1 MITQTVIFP
10 WNTNFDTGLP
20 VIDAQHRKLVDLL
33 NNLVSHLA
41 VGVDTDELNRV
52 FDELADYARY
62 HFETEESIWKDFLP
76 EDALFAAHLKTHHD
90 FVAEVARLKSDL
102 EHISSVLVVDEI
114 VSFLTHWLAFHI
126 LETDKHMAKIVLAI
140 EQGEP
145 LQTAKASV
153 SVEMSGAVRVL
164 IETVLHM
171 YDTLSSR
178 TLELVREIAER
189 QRVEESLQLSKNI
202 IESTLEAIFIT
213 DPDCRIID
221 TNPSFC
227 IDMQRTHDEL
237 VGMSIGDIM
246 PNLFSQEKK
255 DEILRATSESGH
267 WAGEIIGRNGQGEM
281 EAVWLTLSV
290 IKNKQGKISHF
301 VGVLSSISQLLQRHH
316 GLIDAANHDTLT
328 GLPNRRLLQDRFN
341 LAMTRCSRAGKQLAV
356 CFLDLDGF
364 KKVND
369 TLGHEA
375 GDEVLRV
382 VAVRLGKVLRGEDTV
397 ARLGGDEFV
406 MLLGEMEGEEGVAQ
420 LLARLLKDIA
430 QPVLIQSEPVTV
442 TASIGV
448 TLYPADQSALEQLL
462 LHADEA
468 MYAAKN
474 NGKSQYQFYRKIV
487 DAV

>member
-20 VIDAQHRKLVDLL
+20 VIDEQHRKLVDLL

-41 VGVDTDELNRV
+41 AGVDTAELNRV
-52 FDELADYARY
+52 FDELADYALY
-62 HFETEESIWKDFLP
+62 HFETEESIWEKFLP
-76 EDALFAAHLKTHHD
+76 EEDLFSAHLRTHHD
-90 FVAEVARLKSDL
+90 FVAEVTRLKSDL
-102 EHISSVLVVDEI
+102 ERVSSALVVDEI

-140 EQGEP
+140 QQGEP
-145 LQTAKASV
+145 LQTAKAKA
-153 SVEMSGAVRVL
+153 SVEMSGAMRVL

-171 YDTLSSR
+171 YDSLSSR
-178 TLELVREIAER
+178 TLELMREIAER
-189 QRVEESLQLSKNI
+189 QRVEESLHLSKNI

-221 TNPSFC
+221 TNPAFC
-227 IDMQRTHDEL
+227 IDMQRAHDDL
-237 VGMSIGDIM
+237 VGMSVGEVM
-246 PNLFSQEKK
+246 PNLFSQEKRG
-255 DEILRATSESGH
+255 EILRVAGESGH

-281 EAVWLTLSV
+281 EAVWLTLSA
-290 IKNKQGKISHF
+290 IKNKQGEITHF

-341 LAMTRCSRAGKQLAV
+341 LAMTRSVRSGKQLAV

-369 TLGHEA
+369 TLGHKA

-382 VAVRLGKVLRGEDTV
+382 VAIRLGKVLRGDDTV

-406 MLLGEMEGEEGVAQ
+406 MLLGEIEGEEDVTQ

-430 QPVLIQSEPVTV
+430 QPILIQNEPASV

-448 TLYPADQSALEQLL
+448 TLYPADQSPLEQLL

-474 NGKSQYQFYRKIV
+474 NGKSQYQLYRKIA
-487 DAV
+487 DAA